1 MYAHLSVLNKRLY
14 CVFFGYWLLSRLCYS
29 FSLYL
34 DACSAVLG
42 CISVQLGAEPT
53 FSSSHCVLLQLAN
66 ETLPNPSTHTGP
78 VRHLYC
84 CVTGPAVV
92 LAIKCHF
99 HSHEGFNCV
108 LVVLNMIDNIRMQL
122 FDSSQDCSGLFYLV
136 CSDKLIDINDKW
148 IIWSLP
154 PQPVIPGS
162 PEGCL

>member
-1 MYAHLSVLNKRLY
+1 MV
-14 CVFFGYWLLSRLCYS
+14 FGYWLLSRLCYS
-29 FSLYL
+29 LSL

-53 FSSSHCVLLQLAN
+53 FSSSRCALLQLAN
-66 ETLPNPSTHTGP
+66 QTLPNPSTHTGP
-78 VRHLYC
+78 VQHLYC
-84 CVTGPAVV
+84 CVTGAAVV
-92 LAIKCHF
+92 LTIKCHF
-99 HSHEGFNCV
+99 HSHGMILEPYCV
-108 LVVLNMIDNIRMQL
+108 LVVLSMIDNSRMQL

-136 CSDKLIDINDKW
+136 CSDKLIDFNDKW